1 MLNAR
6 GRDGLG
12 GAMRGSSV
20 RPMVG
25 PSWRGRLAARF
36 SSLRHRNFRL
46 YVGGQIVSLTG
57 TWMQSV
63 AQGWLMHRLTGSA
76 FWLGL
81 LGFAQFLPVML
92 LSLWAG
98 AVIDRMDR
106 RRLLVVTQGAFLVQA
121 VVLAAVVT
129 AGVARP
135 WMVLALAG
143 FFGVVNAFD
152 MPLRHS
158 FVVEMTGREDLGN
171 AIALNSAV
179 FNSARIVGPAVAGLL
194 LATVGEAGCFWLNA
208 LTYVAVLAVLA
219 RMDVPRRPF
228 LRRGTSLGAGLA
240 EGLRYAWATRPLRR
254 LLLLLGVTAGIGF
267 QYQLLLPVY
276 ARDILRA
283 GPRIYGLLVT
293 AFGAGALLG
302 ALRLTRRAGRAG
314 LRRNL
319 LVGLGACGA
328 GLVLF
333 AWSRLVPLSLAAGA
347 VAGFGLIVYV
357 GSTNTLLQLTTE
369 ERCRGRV
376 MSLYTLMFA
385 GTAPLGSLLAGTVAQ
400 RWGAP
405 VASSLSGAVMLA
417 GATAVAWRSFAPARA
432 PAGRATEPPP
442 TERLE

>member
-1 MLNAR
+1 
-6 GRDGLG
+6 
-12 GAMRGSSV
+12 
-20 RPMVG
+20 MVG
-25 PSWRGRLAARF
+25 SPWRERLTARF

-46 YVGGQIVSLTG
+46 YVAGQVVSLTG

-106 RRLLVVTQGAFLVQA
+106 RRLLAVTQGAFLAQA
-121 VVLAAVVT
+121 VALAVLVGTGTV
-129 AGVARP
+129 RP

-143 FFGVVNAFD
+143 VFGVVNAFD

-158 FVVEMTGREDLGN
+158 FVVEMTGRDDLGN

-179 FNSARIVGPAVAGLL
+179 FNSARIVGPAVAGVL
-194 LATVGEAGCFWLNA
+194 LASVGETGCFWLNA
-208 LTYVAVLAVLA
+208 LSYLAVLA
-219 RMDVPRRPF
+219 GLARMDLPRRAF
-228 LRRGTSLGAGLA
+228 FRGGPSLGAGLA
-240 EGLRYAWATRPLRR
+240 EGVRYAWTTRPLRD
-254 LLLLLGVTAGIGF
+254 LLVLLGVTAGIGF

-283 GPRIYGLLVT
+283 GPKVYGLLLT

-302 ALRLTRRAGRAG
+302 ALRLTGRAGRPA

-333 AWSRLVPLSLAAGA
+333 AWSRLVPLSLLAGA
-347 VAGFGLIVYV
+347 LAGFGLIVYV

-385 GTAPLGSLLAGTVAQ
+385 GTAPLGALLAGTVAQ

-405 VASSLSGAVMLA
+405 VSSTVSGAILLA
-417 GATAVAWRSFAPARA
+417 GAAAVAWRFSFPVRPA
-432 PAGRATEPPP
+432 AGRAAEPPP

>member
-1 MLNAR
+1 MAR
-6 GRDGLG
+6 
-12 GAMRGSSV
+12 
-20 RPMVG
+20 
-25 PSWRGRLAARF
+25 PSWSDPLAARF
-36 SSLRHRNFRL
+36 SALRHRNFRL
-46 YVGGQIVSLTG
+46 YVTGQIVSLTG

-63 AQGWLMHRLTGSA
+63 AQGWLMHRLTHSA

-106 RRLLVVTQGAFLVQA
+106 RRLLYVTQVAFLAQA
-121 VVLAAVVT
+121 VVLAAVVG
-129 AGVARP
+129 AGVVRP

-158 FVVEMTGREDLGN
+158 FVLEMTGRDDLGN
-171 AIALNSAV
+171 AIAINSAV
-179 FNSARIVGPAVAGLL
+179 FNAARIAGPAAAGVL
-194 LATVGEAGCFWLNA
+194 LAAAGEAGCFWLNA
-208 LTYVAVLAVLA
+208 LSYVAVLAMLA
-219 RMDVPRRPF
+219 RMDVPRRAFWRP
-228 LRRGTSLGAGLA
+228 GPSLGAGLA
-240 EGLRYAWATRPLRR
+240 EGVRYAWATRPLRN

-276 ARDILRA
+276 ARDLMHA
-283 GPRIYGLLVT
+283 GPRVYGLLLT
-293 AFGAGALLG
+293 AFGVGALLG
-302 ALRLTRRAGRAG
+302 ALLLTGSAARRPLRLH
-314 LRRNL
+314 L

-328 GLVLF
+328 GLVSF

-347 VAGFGLIVYV
+347 LAGFGLIVYV
-357 GSTNTLLQLTTE
+357 GSTNTLLQLATDD
-369 ERCRGRV
+369 RFRGRV

-385 GTAPLGSLLAGTVAQ
+385 GTAPLGALAAGALAQ

-405 VASSLSGAVMLA
+405 VSTSASGAVMLA
-417 GATAVAWRSFAPARA
+417 GAVLVAWRSSRLGRP
-432 PAGRATEPPP
+432 PEGRAVEPPP